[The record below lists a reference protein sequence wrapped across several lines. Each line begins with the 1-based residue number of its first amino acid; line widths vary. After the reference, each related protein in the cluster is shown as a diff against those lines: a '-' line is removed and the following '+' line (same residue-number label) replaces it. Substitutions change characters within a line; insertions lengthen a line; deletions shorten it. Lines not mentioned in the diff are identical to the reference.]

1 MHIATFHLQPKYW
14 FKTRAIMK
22 ALHKVMDETPERE
35 PRKLAPENDFKIL
48 IENNTNRR
56 RSNSK
61 HDEEEPA
68 VNEYDDPTFSDET
81 QNADLKKEESRKD
94 DYANPAVKNH
104 Q

>member
-1 MHIATFHLQPKYW
+1 
-14 FKTRAIMK
+14 MK
-22 ALHKVMDETPERE
+22 ALDENKDVTPERE
-35 PRKLAPENDFKIL
+35 PRKLATENDFKIL
-48 IENNTNRR
+48 SENNTNRR

-81 QNADLKKEESRKD
+81 RNADLKEEESRKD
-94 DYANPAVKNH
+94 NHAIPAVKHH